1 MSRVTSK
8 VSVLGSGAWGTTL
21 AQVLADAGQ
30 EVLIW
35 GRNLSVVDEINND
48 HTNHSFLPGAQLPSS
63 IRATSDV
70 QEAFTF
76 GESLV
81 LAIPAQSLRE
91 NLVSWKGIFPV
102 AKPII
107 STLKGI
113 EAQSLSRMTEI
124 VVAELGTSLE
134 NIGLITGPNLAAEM
148 ILRQPAGAVAASVNP
163 EISAL
168 MIELFTT
175 PYFRVYPSHD
185 LVGCELAGATKSV
198 IALAVGMAVGLEL
211 GENTQSMI
219 ITRGL
224 SEVARFGQAYGAD
237 PLTNL
242 GLAGMGD
249 LVASCGSGLSRN
261 RTFGEVLGRM
271 GSLEK
276 TRSQVAK
283 TVEGV
288 ASAPAIL
295 ELAHRVGVEVPIIEA
310 VADAVSGK
318 ITPRQALDRL
328 MTVPLEEEIE
338 VE

>member
-1 MSRVTSK
+1 MSR

-21 AQVLADAGQ
+21 AQVLADANH

-35 GRNLSVVDEINND
+35 GRNGSVVTEINSD
-48 HTNHSFLPGAQLPSS
+48 HTNHTFLPGAQLPSS
-63 IRATSDV
+63 IRATNDV
-70 QEAFTF
+70 AEAFAF
-76 GESLV
+76 ADAIV

-91 NLVSWKGIFPV
+91 NLVSWKGRFPLD
-102 AKPII
+102 KPII

-113 EAQSLSRMTEI
+113 EADTHSRMTEI
-124 VVAELGTSLE
+124 VVNELEVSLE

-148 ILRQPAGAVAASVNP
+148 ILRQPAGAVAASTNSQ
-163 EISAL
+163 ISAL
-168 MIELFTT
+168 IIELFTT

-198 IALAVGMAVGLEL
+198 IALAVGMAVGLDL

-261 RTFGEVLGRM
+261 RTFGEVLGRT
-271 GSLEK
+271 GSLTA
-276 TRSQVAK
+276 TRAQVAK

-310 VADAVSGK
+310 VADVVCGN

-328 MTVPLEEEIE
+328 MTVPLEQEI
-338 VE
+338 

>member
-1 MSRVTSK
+1 MRK

-113 EAQSLSRMTEI
+113 EAHSLSRMTEI
-124 VVAELGTSLE
+124 VVEELGASLE

-163 EISAL
+163 KISAL
-168 MIELFTT
+168 MIDLFTT
-175 PYFRVYPSHD
+175 PYFRVYPSDD

-276 TRSQVAK
+276 THSQVAK

-318 ITPRQALDRL
+318 ITPGQALDRL
-328 MTVPLEEEIE
+328 MTVPLENEIE